1 MARIRIHCPQCASTA
16 LLQPEQVLLVAHPGG
31 ATYLFRCPIC
41 ERVSDAAAGPEHVLL
56 LAAAGVPPAMTGFVH
71 RERS

>member
-1 MARIRIHCPQCASTA
+1 MARIRVHCPQCASSA
-16 LLQPEQVLLVAHPGG
+16 LLAPEQVLLVPHPGG
-31 ATYLFRCPIC
+31 ATYLFSCPIC

-56 LAAAGVPPAMTGFVH
+56 LVAAGVQPSASLLH